1 MNNAEKSRTLWT
13 MPSSTFPVIARTK
26 AAQRAVGAY
35 FLANGIVMGAWV
47 PHVPDRARDLHLNP
61 AALGWTLLAS
71 GLGAVLAMPI
81 AGRMTARVGSRA
93 VCRVAGIAFPVM
105 LSAVVLAPTVLL
117 LTLAFLCFGVA
128 GASMDV
134 AMNAQGIA
142 IEEQLG
148 ERTISRLHGMW
159 SIGGFTGAAITSFLL
174 SRHMRAQAIV
184 LSFSVIVILLIV
196 VATPFLFTRAEEGL
210 HEQPHALRPH
220 GRLLLLGLVAFVSM
234 VCEGS
239 IADWSGLYLRVVR
252 GAGLG
257 VSGYGYAAFA
267 ALMVT
272 GRLTGD
278 SVVARFGEE
287 RTLLAGGLLAAA
299 GLAVVIA
306 TGWQHLTSELWWLL
320 GFALVG
326 AGLANGSPVIYR
338 TAGRVRDVPAGAG
351 IATTVGIGYAGML
364 AGPPG
369 LGFVGNHA
377 GLTSILLCVMVLC
390 CVMAF
395 SARLVRG
402 LATPTAS

>member
-1 MNNAEKSRTLWT
+1 MAT
-13 MPSSTFPVIARTK
+13 
-26 AAQRAVGAY
+26 Y

-47 PHVPDRARDLHLNP
+47 PHVPDRARDLHLDP
-61 AALGWTLLAS
+61 GALGWTLLAS
-71 GLGAVLAMPI
+71 GLGAVMAMPI
-81 AGRMTARVGSRA
+81 AGRMTARLGSRA
-93 VCRVAGIAFPVM
+93 VCRVAGVAFPVM
-105 LSAVVLAPTVLL
+105 LSAVVLAPTALL
-117 LTLAFLCFGVA
+117 MAVALLCFGIA

-148 ERTISRLHGMW
+148 ERTISRLHGIW
-159 SIGGFTGAAITSFLL
+159 SIGGFTGAAITSFVF
-174 SRHMRAQAIV
+174 SRHVPAPAIV
-184 LSFSVIVILLIV
+184 LSFSAFVILLV
-196 VATPFLFTRAEEGL
+196 VAATPSLFTRAEEGL

-252 GAGLG
+252 GAGHG

-272 GRLTGD
+272 GRLSGD
-278 SVVARFGEE
+278 AVVARFGEE

-299 GLAVVIA
+299 GLGVVIGTRLAAYDERAVVA
-306 TGWQHLTSELWWLL
+306 ARLR
-320 GFALVG
+320 
-326 AGLANGSPVIYR
+326 AGGRGPGQRLAGDLPHCR
-338 TAGRVRDVPAGAG
+338 PCPRVPAGAG
-351 IATTVGIGYAGML
+351 IATTVGIGYAGFL

-369 LGFVGNHA
+369 LGFVGKHA

-395 SARLVRG
+395 SSRLVRG
-402 LATPTAS
+402 LAMPAAR

>member
-1 MNNAEKSRTLWT
+1 MRREVPYSKE
-13 MPSSTFPVIARTK
+13 MPSSTLSVVERAKT
-26 AAQRAVGAY
+26 AQRAVGAY
-35 FLANGIVMGAWV
+35 FLANGVVMGAWV
-47 PHVPDRARDLHLNP
+47 PHVPDRARDLHLDP
-61 AALGWTLLAS
+61 GALGWALLAS
-71 GLGAVLAMPI
+71 GLGAVLAMPL
-81 AGRMTARVGSRA
+81 AGRMTAHRGSRA
-93 VCRVAGIAFPVM
+93 VCRVAGIVFPIM
-105 LSAVVLAPTVLL
+105 LSAVVLAPTALL
-117 LTLAFLCFGVA
+117 MALALLCFGIA

-142 IEEQLG
+142 VEEQLG

-159 SIGGFTGAAITSFLL
+159 SIGGFTGAAVTSFAL
-174 SRHMRAQAIV
+174 SRHVPAQAIV
-184 LSFSVIVILLIV
+184 LTFSAFVILLV
-196 VATPFLFTRAEEGL
+196 VAATPHLFTRAEEGL

-239 IADWSGLYLRVVR
+239 IADWSGLYLSVVR
-252 GAGLG
+252 DAGHG

-278 SVVARFGEE
+278 SIVARIGEE

-299 GLAVVIA
+299 GLGVVIG
-306 TGWQHLTSELWWLL
+306 TGWEHMNGMLWWLI

-326 AGLANGSPVIYR
+326 AGIANGSPVIYR

-351 IATTVGIGYAGML
+351 IATTVGIGYAGLL

-369 LGFVGNHA
+369 LGFVGKHA
-377 GLTSILLCVMVLC
+377 GLTSILICVMALC

-402 LATPTAS
+402 LATPTAH

>member
-1 MNNAEKSRTLWT
+1 
-13 MPSSTFPVIARTK
+13 MPSSTLSEIARVKT
-26 AAQRAVGAY
+26 AQRAVGTY
-35 FLANGIVMGAWV
+35 FLANGVVMGAWV
-47 PHVPDRARDLHLNP
+47 PHVPDRARDLHLDP
-61 AALGWTLLAS
+61 GALGWALLAS
-71 GLGAVLAMPI
+71 GLGAVLAMPL
-81 AGRMTARVGSRA
+81 AGQMTARLGSRV
-93 VCRVAGIAFPVM
+93 VCRVSGIAFPVM
-105 LSAVVLAPTVLL
+105 LSAVVLAPTALL
-117 LTLAFLCFGVA
+117 MALALLCFGIA

-142 IEEQLG
+142 VEEQLG

-159 SIGGFTGAAITSFLL
+159 SIGGFAGAAITSFAL
-174 SRHMRAQAIV
+174 SRHVPAQAIV
-184 LSFSVIVILLIV
+184 LSFSAFVILLV
-196 VATPFLFTRAEEGL
+196 VAGTPHLFTRAEEGL

-252 GAGLG
+252 DAGHG

-278 SVVARFGEE
+278 SIVARIGEE
-287 RTLLAGGLLAAA
+287 RTLFAGGLLAAA
-299 GLAVVIA
+299 GLGVVVG
-306 TGWQHLTSELWWLL
+306 TGWEHMTGMLWWLI

-326 AGLANGSPVIYR
+326 AGIANGSPVIYR

-351 IATTVGIGYAGML
+351 IATTVGIGYAGLL

-369 LGFVGNHA
+369 LGFIGKHA
-377 GLTSILLCVMVLC
+377 GLTSILICVMALC

-402 LATPTAS
+402 LATPTAP

>member
-1 MNNAEKSRTLWT
+1 
-13 MPSSTFPVIARTK
+13 MPSSILPVLTRAKT
-26 AAQRAVGAY
+26 AQRAVATY
-35 FLANGIVMGAWV
+35 FLANGVVMGAWV
-47 PHVPDRARDLHLNP
+47 PHLPDRARDLHLDA

-71 GLGAVLAMPI
+71 GLGAVLSMPI
-81 AGRMTARVGSRA
+81 AGRLTARLGSRA
-93 VCRVAGIAFPVM
+93 VSRVSGVAFPVM
-105 LSAVVLAPTVLL
+105 LSAVVLSPTALL
-117 LTLAFLCFGVA
+117 MTLALLGFGIA

-142 IEEQLG
+142 VEEQLG

-159 SIGGFTGAAITSFLL
+159 SIGGFIGSAITSVLL
-174 SRHMRAQAIV
+174 SRHVPGPAV
-184 LSFSVIVILLIV
+184 VVSFSVFVVLLV
-196 VATPFLFTRAEEGL
+196 VAATPSLLTREEEGL
-210 HEQPHALRPH
+210 HDQPHALRPH

-252 GAGLG
+252 DAGLG

-272 GRLTGD
+272 GRLSGD
-278 SVVARFGEE
+278 SIVARFGEE
-287 RTLLAGGLLAAA
+287 RTLFAGGLLAAA
-299 GLAVVIA
+299 GLAVVVG
-306 TGWQHLTSELWWLL
+306 TGWQHTTSVVWWLL

-351 IATTVGIGYAGML
+351 IATTVGIGYAGLL

-369 LGFVGNHA
+369 LGFVGKHV

-390 CVMAF
+390 GVMAY
-395 SARLVRG
+395 SSRLVRG
-402 LATPTAS
+402 LAAPTAS

>member
-1 MNNAEKSRTLWT
+1 MS
-13 MPSSTFPVIARTK
+13 SSTLPALERAK
-26 AAQRAVGAY
+26 KAQRAVATY

-47 PHVPDRARDLHLNP
+47 PHVPDRARELHLD
-61 AALGWTLLAS
+61 AGTLGWALLAS
-71 GLGAVLAMPI
+71 GLGAVMAMPI
-81 AGRMTARVGSRA
+81 AGRMTARLGSRA
-93 VCRVAGIAFPVM
+93 VCRVAGVAFPIM
-105 LSAVVLAPTVLL
+105 LSAVVLAPTALL
-117 LTLAFLCFGVA
+117 MAMALLCFGIA

-148 ERTISRLHGMW
+148 ERTISRLHGIW
-159 SIGGFTGAAITSFLL
+159 SIGSFTGAAITSFVL
-174 SRHMRAQAIV
+174 SRHVPARSIV
-184 LSFSVIVILLIV
+184 LSFSVFVILLV
-196 VATPFLFTRAEEGL
+196 VAAMPSLFTRGEEGL

-220 GRLLLLGLVAFVSM
+220 GRLLLLGLLAFVSM

-252 GAGLG
+252 GAGHG

-272 GRLTGD
+272 GRLWGD
-278 SVVARFGEE
+278 AVVARFGEE
-287 RTLLAGGLLAAA
+287 RTLLVGGLLAAA
-299 GLAVVIA
+299 GLGVVIGS
-306 TGWQHLTSELWWLL
+306 GWQQMTNELWWLL

-338 TAGRVRDVPAGAG
+338 TAGRVPGVTAGAG
-351 IATTVGIGYAGML
+351 IATTVGIGYAGLL

-369 LGFVGNHA
+369 LGFVGKHA
-377 GLTSILLCVMVLC
+377 GLTSILFCVMLLS

-395 SARLVRG
+395 SSRLVRG
-402 LATPTAS
+402 LAMPAAR

>member
-1 MNNAEKSRTLWT
+1 M
-13 MPSSTFPVIARTK
+13 STSIPAALERAKV
-26 AAQRAVGAY
+26 AQRAVAAY

-47 PHVPDRARDLHLNP
+47 PHVPDRARELHLDP
-61 AALGWTLLAS
+61 GALGWTLLAS
-71 GLGAVLAMPI
+71 GLGAVMAMPL
-81 AGRMTARVGSRA
+81 AGRMTARLGSRA
-93 VCRVAGIAFPVM
+93 VCRVAGIAFPIT
-105 LSAVVLAPTVLL
+105 LSAVVLAPSALL
-117 LTLAFLCFGVA
+117 MTLALLCFGIA

-142 IEEQLG
+142 VEEQLG
-148 ERTISRLHGMW
+148 ERTISRLHGVW
-159 SIGGFTGAAITSFLL
+159 SIGSFTGAAITSFLL
-174 SRHMRAQAIV
+174 SRHVPAQAIV
-184 LSFSVIVILLIV
+184 LSFSALVIVLV
-196 VATPFLFTRAEEGL
+196 AAATPVLFTRAEEGL

-272 GRLTGD
+272 GRLLGD

-299 GLAVVIA
+299 GLGVVVG
-306 TGWQHLTSELWWLL
+306 TGWQHMTSELWWLL

-326 AGLANGSPVIYR
+326 AGLANGSPILYR
-338 TAGRVRDVPAGAG
+338 TAGRVPEVPAGAG
-351 IATTVGIGYAGML
+351 IATAVGIGYAGLL

-369 LGFVGNHA
+369 LGFVAKHA
-377 GLTSILLCVMVLC
+377 GLTSILLCVMVLS

-402 LATPTAS
+402 LTVPPVG

>member
-1 MNNAEKSRTLWT
+1 MS
-13 MPSSTFPVIARTK
+13 SSTLPALERAK
-26 AAQRAVGAY
+26 NAQRAAATY

-47 PHVPDRARDLHLNP
+47 PHVPDRARELHLDP
-61 AALGWTLLAS
+61 GTLGWALLAS
-71 GLGAVLAMPI
+71 GLGAVMAMPI
-81 AGRMTARVGSRA
+81 AGRMTARLGSRA
-93 VCRVAGIAFPVM
+93 VCRVAGIAFPIM
-105 LSAVVLAPTVLL
+105 LSAVVLAPTALL
-117 LTLAFLCFGVA
+117 MAMALLCFGIA

-148 ERTISRLHGMW
+148 ERTISRLHGIW
-159 SIGGFTGAAITSFLL
+159 SIGSFAGAAITSFAL
-174 SRHMRAQAIV
+174 SRHVPAQMIV
-184 LSFSVIVILLIV
+184 LSFSAFVIVLV
-196 VATPFLFTRAEEGL
+196 VAATPSLFTRAEEGL

-252 GAGLG
+252 GAGHG

-272 GRLTGD
+272 GRLMGD
-278 SVVARFGEE
+278 AVVARFGEE

-299 GLAVVIA
+299 GLGVVIGS
-306 TGWQHLTSELWWLL
+306 GWQHMTGEMWWLL

-338 TAGRVRDVPAGAG
+338 TAGRVPDVPAGAG
-351 IATTVGIGYAGML
+351 IATTVGIGYAGLL

-369 LGFVGNHA
+369 LGFVGKHA
-377 GLTSILLCVMVLC
+377 GLTSILFCVMLLS

-395 SARLVRG
+395 SSRLVRG
-402 LATPTAS
+402 LTMPAAR

>member
-1 MNNAEKSRTLWT
+1 
-13 MPSSTFPVIARTK
+13 MPSSTLSVVERAKT
-26 AAQRAVGAY
+26 AQRAVGAY
-35 FLANGIVMGAWV
+35 FLANGVVMGAWV
-47 PHVPDRARDLHLNP
+47 PHVPDRARDLHLDP
-61 AALGWTLLAS
+61 GALGWALLAS
-71 GLGAVLAMPI
+71 GLGAVMAMPL
-81 AGRMTARVGSRA
+81 AGRMTAHRGSRA
-93 VCRVAGIAFPVM
+93 VCRVAGIAFPIM
-105 LSAVVLAPTVLL
+105 LSAVVLAPTALL
-117 LTLAFLCFGVA
+117 MALALLCFGIA

-142 IEEQLG
+142 VEEQLG

-159 SIGGFTGAAITSFLL
+159 SIGGFTGAAITSFVL
-174 SRHMRAQAIV
+174 SRHVPAQAIV
-184 LSFSVIVILLIV
+184 LSFSAFVILLV
-196 VATPFLFTRAEEGL
+196 VTATPHLFTRAEEGL

-239 IADWSGLYLRVVR
+239 IADWSGLYLSVVR
-252 GAGLG
+252 DAGHG

-278 SVVARFGEE
+278 SIVARIGEE

-299 GLAVVIA
+299 GLGVVIG
-306 TGWQHLTSELWWLL
+306 TGWEHMTGMLWWLI

-326 AGLANGSPVIYR
+326 AGIANGSPVIYR

-351 IATTVGIGYAGML
+351 IATTVGIGYAGLL

-369 LGFVGNHA
+369 LGFVGKHA
-377 GLTSILLCVMVLC
+377 GLTSILICVMALC

-402 LATPTAS
+402 LATPTPH

>member
-1 MNNAEKSRTLWT
+1 
-13 MPSSTFPVIARTK
+13 MPSSTLPALARAKT
-26 AAQRAVGAY
+26 AQRAVATY
-35 FLANGIVMGAWV
+35 FLANGVVMGAWV
-47 PHVPDRARDLHLNP
+47 PHVPDRARDLHLDP
-61 AALGWTLLAS
+61 GALGWALLAS
-71 GLGAVLAMPI
+71 GLGAVLAMPLT
-81 AGRMTARVGSRA
+81 GRLTARLGSRS
-93 VCRVAGIAFPVM
+93 VSRVSGIAFPVM
-105 LSAVVLAPTVLL
+105 LSAVIFAPTMLL
-117 LTLAFLCFGVA
+117 MTLALLCFGIA

-142 IEEQLG
+142 VEEQLG

-159 SIGGFTGAAITSFLL
+159 SIGGFSGAAITSFAL
-174 SRHMRAQAIV
+174 SRRVPARAVV
-184 LSFSVIVILLIV
+184 LCFSILV
-196 VATPFLFTRAEEGL
+196 VLLVVMATPSLFTREEEGL
-210 HEQPHALRPH
+210 HEQPHAMRPH
-220 GRLLLLGLVAFVSM
+220 GRLLLLGMVAFVSM

-257 VSGYGYAAFA
+257 VAGYGYAAFA

-272 GRLTGD
+272 GRLLGD
-278 SVVARFGEE
+278 SIVARFGEE

-299 GLAVVIA
+299 GLVVVVG

-351 IATTVGIGYAGML
+351 IATTVGIGYAGLL

-369 LGFVGNHA
+369 LGFVGKHA
-377 GLTSILLCVMVLC
+377 GLTSIMLCVMALC
-390 CVMAF
+390 CVMALG
-395 SARLVRG
+395 ARLVRG
-402 LATPTAS
+402 LTAPMGS

>member
-1 MNNAEKSRTLWT
+1 
-13 MPSSTFPVIARTK
+13 MPSSTLPALERAKT
-26 AAQRAVGAY
+26 AQRAVAMY
-35 FLANGIVMGAWV
+35 FLANGVVMGAWV
-47 PHVPDRARDLHLNP
+47 PHLPDRARDLHLDP

-81 AGRMTARVGSRA
+81 AGRTTARLGSR
-93 VCRVAGIAFPVM
+93 VVSRVAGIAFPIM
-105 LSAVVLAPTVLL
+105 LSAVVLSPSALL
-117 LTLAFLCFGVA
+117 MTLALLCFGIA

-134 AMNAQGIA
+134 SMNAQGIA
-142 IEEQLG
+142 VEEQLG

-159 SIGGFTGAAITSFLL
+159 SIGGFTGAAITSFAL
-174 SRHMRAQAIV
+174 SRHLPARAIV
-184 LSFSVIVILLIV
+184 LSFSAFVVLLV
-196 VATPFLFTRAEEGL
+196 VAATPFLFTRAEEGL

-252 GAGLG
+252 DVGQG

-272 GRLTGD
+272 GRLSGD

-299 GLAVVIA
+299 GLGVVIG
-306 TGWQHLTSELWWLL
+306 TGWQHITGELWWLL

-326 AGLANGSPVIYR
+326 AGLANGSPIIYR

-351 IATTVGIGYAGML
+351 IATTVGIGYAGLL

-369 LGFVGNHA
+369 LGFVGKHA
-377 GLTSILLCVMVLC
+377 GLTSILLCVLVLC
-390 CVMAF
+390 CVMAV
-395 SARLVRG
+395 SSRLVRG
-402 LATPTAS
+402 LAVPSAR

>member
-1 MNNAEKSRTLWT
+1 MRREVPYSKE
-13 MPSSTFPVIARTK
+13 MPSSTLSVVERAKT
-26 AAQRAVGAY
+26 AQRAVGAY
-35 FLANGIVMGAWV
+35 FLANGVVMGAWV
-47 PHVPDRARDLHLNP
+47 PHVPDRARDLHLDP
-61 AALGWTLLAS
+61 GALGWALLAS
-71 GLGAVLAMPI
+71 GLGAVLAMPL
-81 AGRMTARVGSRA
+81 AGRMTAHRGSRA
-93 VCRVAGIAFPVM
+93 VCRVAGIAFPIM
-105 LSAVVLAPTVLL
+105 LSAVVLAPTALL
-117 LTLAFLCFGVA
+117 MALALLCFGIA

-142 IEEQLG
+142 VEEQLG

-159 SIGGFTGAAITSFLL
+159 SIGGFTGAAVTSFAL
-174 SRHMRAQAIV
+174 SRHVPAQAIV
-184 LSFSVIVILLIV
+184 LTFSAFVILLV
-196 VATPFLFTRAEEGL
+196 VAATPHLFTRAEEGL

-239 IADWSGLYLRVVR
+239 IADWSGLYLSVVR
-252 GAGLG
+252 DAGHG

-278 SVVARFGEE
+278 SIVARIGEE

-299 GLAVVIA
+299 GLGVVIG
-306 TGWQHLTSELWWLL
+306 TGWEHMNGMLWWLI

-326 AGLANGSPVIYR
+326 AGIANGSPVIYR

-351 IATTVGIGYAGML
+351 IATTVGIGYAGLL

-369 LGFVGNHA
+369 LGFVGKHA
-377 GLTSILLCVMVLC
+377 GLTSILICVMALC

-402 LATPTAS
+402 LATPTAH

>member
-1 MNNAEKSRTLWT
+1 M
-13 MPSSTFPVIARTK
+13 
-26 AAQRAVGAY
+26 Y
-35 FLANGIVMGAWV
+35 FLANGVVMGAWV
-47 PHVPDRARDLHLNP
+47 PHLPDRARDLHLDA

-71 GLGAVLAMPI
+71 GLGAVLSMPL
-81 AGRMTARVGSRA
+81 AGRMTAWLGSRA
-93 VCRVAGIAFPVM
+93 VSRVSGVAFPIM
-105 LSAVVLAPTVLL
+105 LSAVVLSPTALL
-117 LTLAFLCFGVA
+117 MTLALLGFGIA
-128 GASMDV
+128 GATMDV

-142 IEEQLG
+142 VEEQLG

-159 SIGGFTGAAITSFLL
+159 SIGGFIGSAITSVLL
-174 SRHMRAQAIV
+174 SRHVPVQALV
-184 LSFSVIVILLIV
+184 VSFSAFVVVLVV
-196 VATPFLFTRAEEGL
+196 VATPSLLTREEEGL

-239 IADWSGLYLRVVR
+239 IADWSGLYLRVER
-252 GAGLG
+252 YAGLG

-267 ALMVT
+267 ALMVA
-272 GRLTGD
+272 GRLSGD
-278 SVVARFGEE
+278 SIVARFGEE
-287 RTLLAGGLLAAA
+287 RTLFAGGLLAAA
-299 GLAVVIA
+299 GLAVVVG
-306 TGWQHLTSELWWLL
+306 TGWQHATSAVWWLL

-351 IATTVGIGYAGML
+351 IATTVGIGYAGLL

-369 LGFVGNHA
+369 LGFVGKHA

-390 CVMAF
+390 GVMAY

-402 LATPTAS
+402 LATPTVS